1 MAESWR
7 MPKTRVGVFVCHCGN
22 NIGGVVRV
30 PEVVEYART
39 LSNVVWAE
47 DNLYTCSEEGLSS
60 IREQI
65 AARGLNRV
73 VVASCTPRTHEP
85 LFRGACEE
93 AGLNRYLF
101 EFVNIREHC
110 SWIHMHDPAGATEKA
125 KELVRMGVAKACYLE
140 PQEEFE
146 SEVFPA
152 ALVIGG
158 GVSGMTAALGLANQG
173 IQVHLVEKEKE
184 LGGLIREVRTLFPSE
199 QETHELLGPL
209 VEKVRSHSRIAVHLG
224 SEVDSVEGFI
234 GDFNVTVASNGDAGS
249 FKVGTV
255 TVATGAEE
263 LQPFGLYRYS
273 ELPNV
278 VTQLEFEQR
287 FKAVGDAP
295 QSVVMIN
302 CVGARIPERTYC
314 GRFCCTTAIKNA
326 IWLKEQ
332 NSESRVFVLH
342 RDVMAYG
349 VEIEKSYRRAMELG
363 VRFVRYDVEEP
374 PQVLGK
380 NRAESVR
387 VQHQLIGKEM
397 SLPADLVV
405 LTTPLV
411 AREDNERLSKMLKV
425 PLGSE
430 GFFLEAHLKLR
441 PIEFSTDGVYVCGSA
456 RYPSNIPESVSQAYA
471 TAAKAAIPIRAGFV
485 RVEAITAVC
494 DERTCSACGN
504 CVEVCPF
511 GAIEL
516 QEGRFGRTVHV
527 NPAQCKG
534 CGCCVA
540 ACPSGA
546 MQQRG
551 FDDRQLLG
559 MIGALA
565 EEMTSGVGG

>member
-1 MAESWR
+1 
-7 MPKTRVGVFVCHCGN
+7 MPRTRVGVFICHCGN

-39 LSNVVWAE
+39 LQNVVHAE

-60 IREQI
+60 IRDQVEQQ
-65 AARGLNRV
+65 GLNRV

-110 SWIHMHDPAGATEKA
+110 SWVHMHDPAMATEKA

-146 SEVFPA
+146 SNVFPA

-158 GVSGMTAALGLANQG
+158 GVAGMTAALRLANQG
-173 IQVHLVEKEKE
+173 IQVYLVERERE
-184 LGGLIREVRTLFPSE
+184 LGGLIRGVRTLFPTE
-199 QETHELLGPL
+199 QNTQELLQPL
-209 VEKVRSHSRIAVHLG
+209 IEQVKNHPQIAVYAG
-224 SEVDSVEGFI
+224 AEVENTTGFI
-234 GDFNVTVASNGDAGS
+234 GDFDVSLRANGEASNL
-249 FKVGTV
+249 KVGTII
-255 TVATGAEE
+255 VATGAEE
-263 LQPFGLYRYS
+263 LKPTGLYRYS
-273 ELPNV
+273 ELRNV
-278 VTQLEFEQR
+278 VTQLEFEEE
-287 FKAVGDAP
+287 FKGGADLP
-295 QSVVMIN
+295 RSVAIIN
-302 CVGARIPERTYC
+302 CVGARIPQRTYC

-332 NSESRVFVLH
+332 ASETNVYVLH

-349 VEIEKSYRRAMELG
+349 VAIEEFYRRAMELG
-363 VRFVRYDVEEP
+363 VRFVRYDVESP
-374 PQVLGK
+374 PQVLGDG
-380 NRAESVR
+380 RAEAVK
-387 VQHQLIGKEM
+387 VQHQLMGKEVV
-397 SLPADLVV
+397 LPVDLVV

-411 AREDNERLSKMLKV
+411 ARDDNEELSKMLKV

-441 PIEFSTDGVYVCGSA
+441 PIEFSTDGVYVCGAA
-456 RYPSNIPESVSQAYA
+456 RYPCNIPESVSQAYA
-471 TAAKAAIPIRAGFV
+471 AAAKASIPIREGLV

-511 GAIEL
+511 GAVEL
-516 QEGRFGRTVHV
+516 QAGRWGKAAHV
-527 NPAQCKG
+527 NAAQCKG
-534 CGCCVA
+534 CGACVA

-551 FDDRQLLG
+551 FNDRQLLS
-559 MIGALA
+559 MICALA
-565 EEMTSGVGG
+565 EETTSGGA

>member
-1 MAESWR
+1 

-39 LSNVVWAE
+39 LPNVTYAE

-60 IREQI
+60 IKDQI
-65 AARGLNRV
+65 AKQGLNRV

-85 LFRGACEE
+85 LFKGACEE
-93 AGLNRYLF
+93 AGLNKYLF

-110 SWIHMHDPAGATEKA
+110 SWVHMHDPVMATQKA

-146 SEVFPA
+146 SDVFPA

-158 GVSGMTAALGLANQG
+158 GVAGMNAALGLANQG
-173 IQVHLVEKEKE
+173 IQVHLVEKEQE
-184 LGGLIREVRTLFPSE
+184 LGGLIRGVRTLFPTE
-199 QETHELLGPL
+199 QDSDELL
-209 VEKVRSHSRIAVHLG
+209 RSLAGRVKAHPQISVLLG
-224 SEVDSVEGFI
+224 SEVENVSGFI
-234 GDFNVTVASNGDAGS
+234 GDFDVVVRADGKVEG
-249 FKVGTV
+249 FRVGTII
-255 TVATGAEE
+255 VATGAEE
-263 LQPFGLYRYS
+263 LKPVGLYRYG

-278 VTQLEFEQR
+278 VTQLEFEE
-287 FKAVGDAP
+287 KCKSGGDVPHRVA
-295 QSVVMIN
+295 MIN
-302 CVGARIPERTYC
+302 CAGARIPQRTYC
-314 GRFCCTTAIKNA
+314 GRFCCATAIKNA

-332 NSESRVFVLH
+332 DPQAGVYVLH

-349 VEIEKSYRRAMELG
+349 AEIEEFYRRAMELG
-363 VRFVRYDVEEP
+363 VRFLRYDLENP
-374 PQVLGK
+374 PEVLGAE
-380 NRAESVR
+380 RAEAVK
-387 VQHQLIGKEM
+387 VQHQLMGKEVV
-397 SLPADLVV
+397 LPVEMVV

-411 AREDNERLSKMLKV
+411 AREDNEKLSKMLKV

-441 PIEFSTDGVYVCGSA
+441 PIEFSTDGIYMCGAA
-456 RYPSNIPESVSQAYA
+456 RYPSSIPESVSQAYA
-471 TAAKAAIPIRAGFV
+471 AAAKASIPIREGLV

-504 CVEVCPF
+504 CVEACPF

-516 QEGRFGRTVHV
+516 QQGKHGRVAYV
-527 NPAQCKG
+527 NTAQCKG
-534 CGCCVA
+534 CGSCVA

-551 FDDRQLLG
+551 FSDRQVLS

-565 EEMTSGVGG
+565 EVMTGGIA

>member
-1 MAESWR
+1 

-30 PEVVEYART
+30 PEVVEFART
-39 LSNVVWAE
+39 LPNVVYAE

-60 IREQI
+60 IKSQIGEQN
-65 AARGLNRV
+65 LNRV

-85 LFRGACEE
+85 LFKEACEE

-110 SWIHMHDPAGATEKA
+110 SWVHAHEPAKATEKA
-125 KELVRMGVAKACYLE
+125 KELVKMGVAKACYLE

-158 GVSGMTAALGLANQG
+158 GISGMTAALSVAGQG
-173 IQVHLVEKEKE
+173 VEVHLVERERE
-184 LGGLIREVRTLFPSE
+184 LGGLIRRVRTLFPAE
-199 QETHELLGPL
+199 QDTAEVLAPL
-209 VEKVRSHSRIAVHLG
+209 IERVEKNPQIRTYLG
-224 SEVDSVEGFI
+224 SEVESVEGFI
-234 GDFNVTVASNGDAGS
+234 GDFDVTVASDGAAS
-249 FKVGTV
+249 ELKVGTII
-255 TVATGAEE
+255 VATGAQE
-263 LQPFGLYRYS
+263 LKPLELYGYS
-273 ELPNV
+273 QLPNV
-278 VTQLEFEQR
+278 VTQLEFEEKLKR
-287 FKAVGDAP
+287 DAEIP
-295 QSVVMIN
+295 PNVVMIN

-332 NSESRVFVLH
+332 DPDASVYVLH

-349 VEIEKSYRRAMELG
+349 VDIEEFYRRAMELG
-363 VRFVRYDVEEP
+363 VRFLRYDIDDP
-374 PQVLGK
+374 PQILGEE
-380 NRAESVR
+380 RAEAVK
-387 VQHQLIGKEM
+387 VQHQLMGREVV
-397 SLPADLVV
+397 LPADLVI

-411 AREDNERLSKMLKV
+411 AQEGSEKVSKMLKV

-441 PIEFSTDGVYVCGSA
+441 PIEFSTDGVFVCGSA
-456 RYPSNIPESVSQAYA
+456 RYPSNISESVSQAYA
-471 TAAKAAIPIRAGFV
+471 TAAKAAIPIEDGFV
-485 RVEAITAVC
+485 RVEAITAYC
-494 DERTCSACGN
+494 DERSCSACGN

-516 QEGRFGRTVHV
+516 QEGRFGMTAHV
-527 NPAQCKG
+527 NVAQCKG

-540 ACPSGA
+540 ACPSGS

-551 FDDRQLLG
+551 FDDRQLLS
-559 MIGALA
+559 MISALA
-565 EEMTSGVGG
+565 EEMTGGAGSP

>member
-1 MAESWR
+1 

-39 LSNVVWAE
+39 LPNVVYAE

-60 IREQI
+60 IRENI
-65 AARGLNRV
+65 AGQGLNRV

-85 LFRGACEE
+85 LFKSACEE
-93 AGLNRYLF
+93 AGLNPYLF

-110 SWIHMHDPAGATEKA
+110 SWVHMHDPAGATDKA

-146 SEVFPA
+146 SAVTPA

-158 GVSGMTAALGLANQG
+158 GVSGMTAALALANQG
-173 IQVHLVEKEKE
+173 VEVHLVERAPG
-184 LGGLIREVRTLFPSE
+184 LGGLVRRVKTLFPTE
-199 QETHELLGPL
+199 QPTEEVLDPL
-209 VEKVRSHSRIAVHLG
+209 IAEVSGHSQIALHLD
-224 SEVDSVEGFI
+224 SEVESVAGFI
-234 GDFNVTVASNGDAGS
+234 GDFEVSVRRDSELQEL
-249 FKVGTV
+249 KVGTV
-255 TVATGAEE
+255 VVATGAEE
-263 LQPFGLYRYS
+263 FSPAGFYRYS

-278 VTQLEFEQR
+278 VTQLEFEEK
-287 FKAVGDAP
+287 FKKENDVP

-302 CVGARIPERTYC
+302 CVGARIPDRSYC

-326 IWLKEQ
+326 IWLKER
-332 NSESRVFVLH
+332 SPDTSVYVLH

-349 VEIEKSYRRAMELG
+349 VDIENFYRRAMELG
-363 VRFVRYDVEEP
+363 VRFVRYDLDSP
-374 PQVLGK
+374 PEIAGEG
-380 NRAESVR
+380 RAEAVR
-387 VQHQLIGKEM
+387 VQHQLMGREVV
-397 SLPADLVV
+397 LPADLVV

-411 AREDNERLSKMLKV
+411 PREDNEKLAKLLKV

-441 PIEFSTDGVYVCGSA
+441 PIEFATDGVYVCGSA

-471 TAAKAAIPIRAGFV
+471 TAAKAAIPIRAGLV
-485 RVEAITAVC
+485 RVAAITAVC
-494 DERTCSACGN
+494 DERSCSGCGN

-516 QEGRFGRTVHV
+516 REGKWGTSAYVST
-527 NPAQCKG
+527 AQCKG
-534 CGCCVA
+534 CGNCVA

-546 MQQRG
+546 MEQRG
-551 FDDRQLLG
+551 FNDRQLLC
-559 MIGALA
+559 MIDTLA
-565 EEMTSGVGG
+565 EEIVDGAAAR

>member
-1 MAESWR
+1 

-39 LSNVVWAE
+39 LPNVVHAE

-60 IREQI
+60 IRERI
-65 AARGLNRV
+65 ADQALNRV

-85 LFRGACEE
+85 LFQGACEE
-93 AGLNRYLF
+93 AGLNKYLF

-110 SWIHMHDPAGATEKA
+110 SWVHMHDPAGATEKA

-146 SEVFPA
+146 SGVFPA
-152 ALVIGG
+152 TLVIGG
-158 GVSGMTAALGLANQG
+158 GVAGMTAALALANQG
-173 IQVHLVEKEKE
+173 IQVHLVERERE
-184 LGGLIREVRTLFPSE
+184 LGGLLRGVRTLFPTE
-199 QETHELLGPL
+199 QDTAEVVAPL
-209 VEKVRSHSRIAVHLG
+209 VAQAASHPQIALHLN
-224 SEVDSVEGFI
+224 SAVESVAGFI
-234 GDFNVTVASNGDAGS
+234 GDFEVAIRRDGEVEE

-255 TVATGAEE
+255 IVATGAEE
-263 LQPFGLYRYS
+263 LKPAGLYRYS
-273 ELPNV
+273 QLPNV
-278 VTQLEFEQR
+278 VTQLEFEER
-287 FKAVGDAP
+287 FKAGADVPD
-295 QSVVMIN
+295 SVVMIN
-302 CVGARIPERTYC
+302 CAGARIPERTYC

-332 NSESRVFVLH
+332 RPDTSVYVLF

-349 VEIEKSYRRAMELG
+349 VDIEKFYRRAMELG
-363 VRFVRYDVEEP
+363 VRFVRYDIDNP
-374 PQVLGK
+374 PEVVGGD
-380 NRAESVR
+380 RAEAVK
-387 VQHQLIGKEM
+387 VQHQLMGKEVL
-397 SLPADLVV
+397 LPADLVV

-411 AREDNERLSKMLKV
+411 AGEDNEKLSKMLKV
-425 PLGSE
+425 PLGGD

-441 PIEFSTDGVYVCGSA
+441 PIEFATDGVYVCGSA

-471 TAAKAAIPIRAGFV
+471 TAAKAAIPIREGLV
-485 RVEAITAVC
+485 RVSAIDAVC
-494 DERTCSACGN
+494 DERSCSACGN

-516 QEGRFGRTVHV
+516 RDGRFGRTAYV

-534 CGCCVA
+534 CGNCVA

-546 MQQRG
+546 MQQKG
-551 FDDRQLLG
+551 FNDRQLLC

-565 EEMTSGVGG
+565 EEMTGGVG

>member
-1 MAESWR
+1 

-30 PEVVEYART
+30 PDVVEYART
-39 LSNVVWAE
+39 LPNVTYAE

-60 IREQI
+60 IKDQI
-65 AARGLNRV
+65 AKAGLNRV

-85 LFRGACEE
+85 LFKKACEE
-93 AGLNRYLF
+93 AGLNKYLF

-110 SWIHMHDPAGATEKA
+110 SWVHMHDPAMATQKA
-125 KELVRMGVAKACYLE
+125 KELVRMGVAKAVHLE

-146 SEVFPA
+146 SDVFPA

-158 GVSGMTAALGLANQG
+158 GVAGMSAALALANQG
-173 IQVHLVEKEKE
+173 IQVHLVEREQE
-184 LGGLIREVRTLFPSE
+184 LGGLIRGVQTLFPTE
-199 QETHELLGPL
+199 QDTDELLRPL
-209 VEKVRSHSRIAVHLG
+209 AERVKAHPHISVFLG
-224 SEVDSVEGFI
+224 SEVENVSGFI
-234 GDFNVTVASNGDAGS
+234 GDFDVSVRADGKVEGLR
-249 FKVGTV
+249 VGTII
-255 TVATGAEE
+255 VATGAEE
-263 LQPFGLYRYS
+263 LKPVGLYRYG

-278 VTQLEFEQR
+278 VTQLEFEEK
-287 FKAVGDAP
+287 FKSGGDVP
-295 QSVVMIN
+295 RSVAIIN

-314 GRFCCTTAIKNA
+314 GRFCCATAIKNA
-326 IWLKEQ
+326 IWMKERDP
-332 NSESRVFVLH
+332 EARVYVLH

-349 VEIEKSYRRAMELG
+349 VEIEEFYQRAMELG
-363 VRFVRYDVEEP
+363 VRFLRYDVESP
-374 PQVLGK
+374 PEVLGED
-380 NRAESVR
+380 RAKAVK
-387 VQHQLIGKEM
+387 VQHQLMGKEVT
-397 SLPADLVV
+397 LPVDMVV

-411 AREDNERLSKMLKV
+411 ARDDNGKLSKMLKV

-441 PIEFSTDGVYVCGSA
+441 PIEFSTDGVYVCGAA

-471 TAAKAAIPIRAGFV
+471 AAAKASIPIREGLV

-504 CVEVCPF
+504 CVEACPF
-511 GAIEL
+511 GAVEL
-516 QEGRFGRTVHV
+516 QQGRFGRTAYV
-527 NPAQCKG
+527 NTALCKG

-551 FDDRQLLG
+551 FSDRQVLS

-565 EEMTSGVGG
+565 EVMTGGVE

>member
-1 MAESWR
+1 
-7 MPKTRVGVFVCHCGN
+7 MPKTRIGVFVCHCGN
-22 NIGGVVRV
+22 NIGAVVRV
-30 PEVVEYART
+30 PEVVEYARR
-39 LSNVVWAE
+39 LSNVAYAE

-60 IREQI
+60 IREHI
-65 AARGLNRV
+65 AEERLNRV

-85 LFRGACEE
+85 LFREACEE

-110 SWIHMHDPAGATEKA
+110 SWIHMRDPARATEKA
-125 KELVRMGVAKACYLE
+125 KELVRMGVAKACHLE

-152 ALVIGG
+152 ALVVGG
-158 GVSGMTAALGLANQG
+158 GISGMTAALGLANQG
-173 IQVHLVEKEKE
+173 IRVHLVEREQE
-184 LGGLIREVRTLFPSE
+184 LGGLVRGVQTLFPTE
-199 QETHELLGPL
+199 RDTDELLGPL
-209 VEKVRSHSRIAVHLG
+209 SEKAMSHPRIAVHLK
-224 SEVDSVEGFI
+224 SEVERVGGFI
-234 GDFNVTVASNGDAGS
+234 GDFDVTITGNGESNEV
-249 FKVGTV
+249 KVGTV
-255 TVATGAEE
+255 IVATGAEE
-263 LQPFGLYRYS
+263 LKPVGLYRYS

-278 VTQLEFEQR
+278 VTQLEFEER
-287 FKAVGDAP
+287 FKRAGDVP
-295 QSVVMIN
+295 ESVVMIN

-332 NSESRVFVLH
+332 NPGSQVFVLH

-349 VEIEKSYRRAMELG
+349 VDIENFYRRAMELG
-363 VRFVRYDVEEP
+363 VRFVRYDVETP
-374 PQVLGK
+374 PQVGGK
-380 NRAESVR
+380 DSAQSVR
-387 VQHQLIGKEM
+387 VQHQLMGKEVV
-397 SLPADLVV
+397 LPADLVI

-411 AREDNERLSKMLKV
+411 APEDNGELSRMLKV

-441 PIEFSTDGVYVCGSA
+441 PIEFSTDGIYVCGSA

-471 TAAKAAIPIRAGFV
+471 AAAKAAIPIRAGFV

-494 DERTCSACGN
+494 EERSCSACGN

-511 GAIEL
+511 SAVEL
-516 QEGRFGRTVHV
+516 QEGPFGLAAHV

-551 FDDRQLLG
+551 FDDRQLLS
-559 MIGALA
+559 MIDALA
-565 EEMTSGVGG
+565 EEMTGGVGG

>member
-1 MAESWR
+1 
-7 MPKTRVGVFVCHCGN
+7 MPKTRVGVFICHCGN

-30 PEVVEYART
+30 PDVVEYART
-39 LSNVVWAE
+39 LPNVVYAE

-60 IREQI
+60 IRDQI
-65 AARGLNRV
+65 SECHLNRV

-85 LFRGACEE
+85 LFQGVCEE
-93 AGLNRYLF
+93 AGLNKYLF

-110 SWIHMHDPAGATEKA
+110 SWVHMHDPARATQKA

-146 SEVFPA
+146 SDVAPA

-158 GVSGMTAALGLANQG
+158 GVSGMSAALGLANQG
-173 IQVHLVEKEKE
+173 IQVHLVERQPD
-184 LGGLIREVRTLFPSE
+184 LGGLVRGVQTLFPTE
-199 QETHELLGPL
+199 QATEETLSPL
-209 VEKVRSHSRIAVHLG
+209 TERVKSHPEIEVHLG
-224 SEVDSVEGFI
+224 SEVTSVGGFI
-234 GDFNVTVASNGDAGS
+234 GDFDVTMAADGQAMDLNVGAVI
-249 FKVGTV
+249 
-255 TVATGAEE
+255 VATGAEE
-263 LQPFGLYRYS
+263 LKPVGLYRYS

-278 VTQLEFEQR
+278 VTQLEFEER
-287 FKAVGDAP
+287 FKTGSDVP
-295 QSVVMIN
+295 QSVAMIN

-326 IWLKEQ
+326 IWIKEQ
-332 NSESRVFVLH
+332 NPETRVFIFH

-349 VEIEKSYRRAMELG
+349 ADIEEFYRRAMELG
-363 VRFVRYDVEEP
+363 VRFVRYDAQNP
-374 PQVLGK
+374 PVVLGDD
-380 NRAESVR
+380 RAEGVK
-387 VQHQLIGKEM
+387 VFHQLMGKEVI
-397 SLPADLVV
+397 LPADLVV
-405 LTTPLV
+405 LTTPLI
-411 AREDNERLSKMLKV
+411 AREENETLSKMLKV

-471 TAAKAAIPIRAGFV
+471 AAAKASIPIREGLV
-485 RVEAITAVC
+485 RVAAITSVC

-516 QEGRFGRTVHV
+516 QEGRFGTAAHV
-527 NPAQCKG
+527 NAAQCKG

-551 FDDRQLLG
+551 FNDRQLMG

-565 EEMTSGVGG
+565 EEMTSGVGE

>member
-1 MAESWR
+1 

-30 PEVVEYART
+30 PEVVEYARG
-39 LSNVVWAE
+39 LPNVIWVE

-60 IREQI
+60 IKEQI
-65 AARGLNRV
+65 AEQNLNRV

-85 LFRGACEE
+85 LFKQACEE
-93 AGLNRYLF
+93 AGLNKYLF

-110 SWIHMHDPAGATEKA
+110 SWIHMHDPVRATEKA
-125 KELVRMGVAKACYLE
+125 KELVKMGVAKACYLE

-158 GVSGMTAALGLANQG
+158 GVAGMTAALNLASQG
-173 IQVHLVEKEKE
+173 IQVHLVEREQE
-184 LGGLIREVRTLFPSE
+184 LGGLIRSVRTLFPTE
-199 QETHELLGPL
+199 QDTKELLEPL
-209 VEKVRSHSRIAVHLG
+209 VEQVKSHPKITTYLG
-224 SEVDSVEGFI
+224 SEVKTVDGFI
-234 GDFNVTVASNGDAGS
+234 GDFD
-249 FKVGTV
+249 V
-255 TVATGAEE
+255 TVATDGQAKKLKVGAVIVAIGARE
-263 LQPFGLYRYS
+263 LKPVGLYGYPK
-273 ELPNV
+273 LANV
-278 VTQLEFEQR
+278 VTQLEFEER
-287 FKAVGDAP
+287 FKKGGEAP
-295 QSVVMIN
+295 RSVVMIN

-332 NSESRVFVLH
+332 DPEADVYVLQ

-349 VEIEKSYRRAMELG
+349 VEIEKFYQRAMELG
-363 VRFVRYDVEEP
+363 VRFIRYDIENP
-374 PQVLGK
+374 PQIVGDE
-380 NRAESVR
+380 RAEAVE
-387 VQHQLIGKEM
+387 VYHQLMGKQVV
-397 SLPADLVV
+397 LPADLVV

-411 AREDNERLSKMLKV
+411 PGEDNEELSKMLKV

-441 PIEFSTDGVYVCGSA
+441 PIEFATDGVYVCGSA

-471 TAAKAAIPIRAGFV
+471 TAAKAAIPIRNGFV
-485 RVEAITAVC
+485 RAEAITAFC
-494 DERTCSACGN
+494 NERTCTACGN

-511 GAIEL
+511 GAIEI
-516 QEGRFGRTVHV
+516 QEGRFGKTAHV
-527 NPAQCKG
+527 SVAQCKG

-546 MQQRG
+546 MQQKG
-551 FDDRQLLG
+551 FDDRQLFS
-559 MIGALA
+559 MVCALA
-565 EEMTSGVGG
+565 EEMTGGIGE

>member
-1 MAESWR
+1 

-30 PEVVEYART
+30 PEVVEYARG
-39 LSNVVWAE
+39 LPNVVHVE
-47 DNLYTCSEEGLSS
+47 DNLYACSEEGLSA
-60 IREQI
+60 IKEQI
-65 AARGLNRV
+65 PQQDLNRV

-85 LFRGACEE
+85 LFKEACEE

-110 SWIHMHDPAGATEKA
+110 SWIHMRDPARATAKA
-125 KELVRMGVAKACYLE
+125 KELVKMGVAKACLLE

-158 GVSGMTAALGLANQG
+158 GVAGMTAALNLASQG
-173 IQVHLVEKEKE
+173 IQVHLVEREQE
-184 LGGLIREVRTLFPSE
+184 LGGLIRSVRTLFPTE
-199 QETHELLGPL
+199 QDTEELLRPL
-209 VEKVRSHSRIAVHLG
+209 VGQVRNHPQITTYLG
-224 SEVDSVEGFI
+224 TEVENADGFI
-234 GDFNVTVASNGDAGS
+234 GDFDVTVATDGQAKEL
-249 FKVGTV
+249 KVGTV
-255 TVATGAEE
+255 IVATGAQE
-263 LQPFGLYRYS
+263 LKPIGLYGYS
-273 ELPNV
+273 RLPNV
-278 VTQLEFEQR
+278 VTQLEFEER
-287 FKAVGDAP
+287 FKQGGVDTP
-295 QSVVMIN
+295 RNVVMIN

-332 NSESRVFVLH
+332 DPGASVYVLQ

-349 VEIEKSYRRAMELG
+349 VDIEKFYRRAMELG
-363 VRFVRYDVEEP
+363 VRFIRYDIENP
-374 PQVLGK
+374 PQIAGEE
-380 NRAESVR
+380 RAEAVK
-387 VQHQLIGKEM
+387 VYHQLMGRDM
-397 SLPADLVV
+397 VLPADLVV

-411 AREDNERLSKMLKV
+411 PREDNERLSKMLKV
-425 PLGSE
+425 PLGSA

-441 PIEFSTDGVYVCGSA
+441 PIEFATDGVYVCGSA

-471 TAAKAAIPIRAGFV
+471 TAAKAAIPIRDGFV
-485 RVEAITAVC
+485 RVEAITAFC
-494 DERTCSACGN
+494 DERGCAACGN
-504 CVEVCPF
+504 CVQVCPF

-516 QEGRFGRTVHV
+516 QEGRYGKTAHV
-527 NPAQCKG
+527 NVAQCKG

-551 FDDRQLLG
+551 FDDRQLFS
-559 MIGALA
+559 MISALA
-565 EEMTSGVGG
+565 EEMTSGSGR

>member
-1 MAESWR
+1 

-30 PEVVEYART
+30 PEVVEFART
-39 LSNVVWAE
+39 LPNVVYAE

-60 IREQI
+60 IKSQIGEQN
-65 AARGLNRV
+65 LNRV

-85 LFRGACEE
+85 LFKEACEE

-110 SWIHMHDPAGATEKA
+110 SWVHAHEPAKATEKA
-125 KELVRMGVAKACYLE
+125 KELVKMGVAKACYLE

-152 ALVIGG
+152 ALIIGG
-158 GVSGMTAALGLANQG
+158 GISGMTAALSVAGQG
-173 IQVHLVEKEKE
+173 VEVHLVERERE
-184 LGGLIREVRTLFPSE
+184 LGGLIRRVRTLFPAE
-199 QETHELLGPL
+199 QDTAEVLAPL
-209 VEKVRSHSRIAVHLG
+209 IERVEKNPQIRTYLG
-224 SEVDSVEGFI
+224 SEVESVEGFI
-234 GDFNVTVASNGDAGS
+234 GDFDVTVASDGAAS
-249 FKVGTV
+249 ELKVGTII
-255 TVATGAEE
+255 VATGAQE
-263 LQPFGLYRYS
+263 LKPLELYGYS
-273 ELPNV
+273 QLPNV
-278 VTQLEFEQR
+278 VTQLEFEEKLKR
-287 FKAVGDAP
+287 DAEIP
-295 QSVVMIN
+295 PNVVMIN

-332 NSESRVFVLH
+332 DPDASVYVLH

-349 VEIEKSYRRAMELG
+349 VDIEEFYRRAMELG
-363 VRFVRYDVEEP
+363 VRFLRYDIDDP
-374 PQVLGK
+374 PQILGEE
-380 NRAESVR
+380 RAEAVK
-387 VQHQLIGKEM
+387 VQHQLMGREVV
-397 SLPADLVV
+397 LPADLVI

-411 AREDNERLSKMLKV
+411 AQEGSEKVSKMLKV

-441 PIEFSTDGVYVCGSA
+441 PIEFSTDGVFVCGSA
-456 RYPSNIPESVSQAYA
+456 RYPSNISESVSQAYA
-471 TAAKAAIPIRAGFV
+471 TAAKAAIPIEDGFV
-485 RVEAITAVC
+485 RVEAITAYC
-494 DERTCSACGN
+494 DERSCSACGN

-516 QEGRFGRTVHV
+516 QEGRFGMTAHV
-527 NPAQCKG
+527 NVAQCKG

-540 ACPSGA
+540 ACPSGS

-551 FDDRQLLG
+551 FDDRQLLS
-559 MIGALA
+559 MISALA
-565 EEMTSGVGG
+565 EEMTGGAGSP

>member
-1 MAESWR
+1 

-39 LSNVVWAE
+39 LPNVVYAE
-47 DNLYTCSEEGLSS
+47 DNLYTCSEEGLSA
-60 IREQI
+60 IRERI
-65 AARGLNRV
+65 ADQGLNRV

-85 LFRGACEE
+85 LFQGACEE
-93 AGLNRYLF
+93 AGLNKYLF

-110 SWIHMHDPAGATEKA
+110 SWVHMHDPAGATAKA

-146 SEVFPA
+146 SEVFAA

-158 GVSGMTAALGLANQG
+158 GVAGMTTALALANQG
-173 IQVHLVEKEKE
+173 IEVHLVEREQE
-184 LGGLIREVRTLFPSE
+184 LGGLLRGVQTLFPTE
-199 QETHELLGPL
+199 QDTVEVLAPL
-209 VEKVRSHSRIAVHLG
+209 AGQVASHPQIALHLG
-224 SEVDSVEGFI
+224 CEVESVAGFI
-234 GDFNVTVASNGDAGS
+234 GDFEVVVRRDGEAEE
-249 FKVGTV
+249 FKVGAV
-255 TVATGAEE
+255 VVATGAEE
-263 LQPFGLYRYS
+263 LKPVGLYRYS
-273 ELPNV
+273 QLPNV
-278 VTQLEFEQR
+278 ITQLEFEE
-287 FKAVGDAP
+287 KYKTGADVP
-295 QSVVMIN
+295 NSVVMIN
-302 CVGARIPERTYC
+302 CAGARVPERTYC

-326 IWLKEQ
+326 IWLKEK
-332 NSESRVFVLH
+332 SPETRVYVLH

-349 VEIEKSYRRAMELG
+349 VDIEKFYQRAMELG
-363 VRFVRYDVEEP
+363 VRFVRYDIENP
-374 PQVLGK
+374 PEVVGEG
-380 NRAESVR
+380 RAEAVK
-387 VQHQLIGKEM
+387 VEHQLVGKELV
-397 SLPADLVV
+397 LPADLVV

-411 AREDNERLSKMLKV
+411 AREDNEKLSRLLKV
-425 PLGSE
+425 PLGGE

-441 PIEFSTDGVYVCGSA
+441 PIEFATDGVYVCGSA

-471 TAAKAAIPIRAGFV
+471 SAAKAAIPIREGLV
-485 RVEAITAVC
+485 RVAAITAAC
-494 DERTCSACGN
+494 DERICSACGN

-516 QEGRFGRTVHV
+516 QDGRFGRTAYV

-551 FDDRQLLG
+551 FNDQQLLC

-565 EEMTSGVGG
+565 EEITDATRG

>member
-1 MAESWR
+1 MAASWK
-7 MPKTRVGVFVCHCGN
+7 MPRTRVGVFICHCGN

-39 LSNVVWAE
+39 LPNVTYAE

-60 IREQI
+60 IKEQI
-65 AARGLNRV
+65 EKQGLNRV

-85 LFRGACEE
+85 LFREACEE
-93 AGLNRYLF
+93 AGLKRYLF

-110 SWIHMHDPAGATEKA
+110 SWTHMHDPAKATQKA

-140 PQEEFE
+140 PGEEFE

-152 ALVIGG
+152 ALVVGG
-158 GVSGMTAALGLANQG
+158 GISGMTAALGLANQG
-173 IQVHLVEKEKE
+173 IQVYLVEREQE
-184 LGGLIREVRTLFPSE
+184 LGGLVRGVQTLFPTE
-199 QETHELLGPL
+199 RDTDELLGPL
-209 VEKVRSHSRIAVHLG
+209 TEKAMSHPRIAVHLR
-224 SEVDSVEGFI
+224 SEVERVGGFI
-234 GDFNVTVASNGDAGS
+234 GDFDVTIAGNGETS
-249 FKVGTV
+249 EVKVGTV
-255 TVATGAEE
+255 IVATGAEE
-263 LQPFGLYRYS
+263 LKPVGLYRYS

-278 VTQLEFEQR
+278 VTQLEFEER
-287 FKAVGDAP
+287 FKKAGDVP
-295 QSVVMIN
+295 ESVVMIN

-314 GRFCCTTAIKNA
+314 GRFCCATAIKNA

-332 NSESRVFVLH
+332 NLESQVFVLH

-349 VEIEKSYRRAMELG
+349 VDLENFYRRAMELG
-363 VRFVRYDVEEP
+363 ARFVRYDVETP
-374 PQVLGK
+374 PQVVGK
-380 NRAESVR
+380 NIAQSVR
-387 VQHQLIGKEM
+387 VQHQLMGKEVV
-397 SLPADLVV
+397 LPADLVI

-411 AREDNERLSKMLKV
+411 APEGNEEFSKMLKV

-441 PIEFSTDGVYVCGSA
+441 PIEFSTDGIYVCGSA

-471 TAAKAAIPIRAGFV
+471 AAAKAAIPIRAGFV

-494 DERTCSACGN
+494 EERSCSACGN

-511 GAIEL
+511 SAIAL
-516 QEGRFGRTVHV
+516 QEGRFGLAAHV
-527 NPAQCKG
+527 NTAQCKG

-540 ACPSGA
+540 ACRSGA

-551 FDDRQLLG
+551 FNDSQLLS
-559 MIGALA
+559 MINALA
-565 EEMTSGVGG
+565 EEMTGGVGG

>member
-1 MAESWR
+1 

-39 LSNVVWAE
+39 LPNVVYAE

-60 IREQI
+60 IREHI
-65 AARGLNRV
+65 ADQSLNRV

-85 LFRGACEE
+85 LFKAACED
-93 AGLNRYLF
+93 AGLNKYLF

-110 SWIHMHDPAGATEKA
+110 SWVHMHDPAGATDKA
-125 KELVRMGVAKACYLE
+125 KELVKMGVAKACYLE

-146 SEVFPA
+146 SDVFPA

-158 GVSGMTAALGLANQG
+158 GIAGMSTALALASQG
-173 IQVHLVEKEKE
+173 IQVHLVERGSQ
-184 LGGLIREVRTLFPSE
+184 LGGLVRRVQTLFPTE
-199 QETHELLGPL
+199 QSSAEVVGLLVDEVSNHPQISL
-209 VEKVRSHSRIAVHLG
+209 HLD
-224 SEVDSVEGFI
+224 SEVESVEGFI
-234 GDFNVTVASNGDAGS
+234 GDFAVSIRSDGAVQELRA
-249 FKVGTV
+249 GTV
-255 TVATGAEE
+255 VVATGAEE
-263 LQPFGLYRYS
+263 LKPVGQYRYL

-278 VTQLEFEQR
+278 VTQLEFEEK
-287 FKAVGDAP
+287 FKTGGDLP
-295 QSVVMIN
+295 ESVVMIN
-302 CVGARIPERTYC
+302 CVGARVPERTYC
-314 GRFCCTTAIKNA
+314 GRFCCATAIKNA
-326 IWLKEQ
+326 IWLKERCP
-332 NSESRVFVLH
+332 NASVCMLH

-349 VEIEKSYRRAMELG
+349 VDIEGFYRRAMELG
-363 VRFVRYDVEEP
+363 VRFVRYDLESP
-374 PQVLGK
+374 PEVVGK
-380 NRAESVR
+380 SRAEAVR
-387 VQHQLIGKEM
+387 VQHQLVGREIE
-397 SLPADLVV
+397 LPADLVV

-411 AREDNERLSKMLKV
+411 AREDNEKLSKMLKV

-441 PIEFSTDGVYVCGSA
+441 PIEFATDGVYVCGSA

-471 TAAKAAIPIRAGFV
+471 TAAKAAIPIRAGLV
-485 RVEAITAVC
+485 RAAAITAVC
-494 DERTCSACGN
+494 DERSCSACRN

-516 QEGRFGRTVHV
+516 QDGRFGTAAHV

-551 FDDRQLLG
+551 FNDSQLLC

-565 EEMTSGVGG
+565 EETTGGVAEQ